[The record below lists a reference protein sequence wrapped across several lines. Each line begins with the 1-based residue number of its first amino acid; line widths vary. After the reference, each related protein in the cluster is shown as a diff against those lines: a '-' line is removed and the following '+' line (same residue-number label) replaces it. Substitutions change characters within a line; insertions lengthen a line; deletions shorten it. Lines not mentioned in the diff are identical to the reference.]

1 MKVFVMRREITV
13 SMLMMMV
20 LLLGAQNVGYSQ
32 ALAPLTRP
40 IVRLIYFRDRARQP
54 QPDRDAKMD
63 RLIKDVQQFYADEM
77 ERHGFGR
84 KTFEFETDAHGNAVV
99 HHVIGDEASRGEQID
114 EQFDTSKNIFFNVM
128 DVSAESFVGGTACG
142 IGGVN
147 YFRSGEDYS
156 AGASITV
163 GCFNFHI
170 AAHELGH
177 AFGLGHDF
185 RRHADI
191 MSYGDPPT
199 ELSACAAEWLDVH
212 PAFNTHRVVSTEKT
226 VIEMLPP
233 LASPPH
239 AIRLRFEVT
248 DPDGLHQAQL
258 RKIPMSLLD
267 CKSLNGKRS
276 ATVEFVTTA
285 LTPKDNAVYLEVI
298 DKNGHFTGERFPIDV
313 PSVLPP
319 PKVVSIP
326 DPNLAAALR
335 EEIGDAIT
343 THTILD
349 LTRLSA
355 ENNGITDL
363 TGLEHASNLNLLLLG
378 VNTISDFSPIAGLTR
393 LRFLS
398 LAGCG
403 ISDVSFLSD
412 LRQLTYLGLGS
423 NSISDVSP
431 LATLTKLDRLY
442 LWDNSLSDVSP
453 LATLTRLAELYLS
466 NNSVSDV
473 SPLAGLT
480 NLQELYL
487 VGNPIKN
494 RKPLLELLRKNPD
507 IKIYLKDDDTPLPV
521 TLSHFR
527 AELTGAGVL
536 LKWTTESE
544 LDNAGFYIYRS
555 ETQAGEFKV
564 VNPTMIQGAG
574 TTSER
579 SEYSWKDTTAK
590 PKTVYYYRIEDVS
603 HAGVRE
609 QLATVRLRGRVSAT
623 GKLITRWSDLKST
636 PTF

>member
-1 MKVFVMRREITV
+1 MKGFVTRREITL
-13 SMLMMMV
+13 SILMMMV

-40 IVRLIYFRDRARQP
+40 IVRLTYFRDRDRQP
-54 QPDRDAKMD
+54 QPDIDAKIN

-99 HHVIGDEASRGEQID
+99 DHVIGDEDSRFEHYD
-114 EQFDTSKNIFFNVM
+114 WSKRIIFFEVE
-128 DVSAESFVGGTACG
+128 DESPERTNTACHTAR
-142 IGGVN
+142 GGGYDPGGHLQARFAWIPV
-147 YFRSGEDYS
+147 SCLISPDTEDEDF
-156 AGASITV
+156 TT
-163 GCFNFHI
+163 

-185 RRHADI
+185 RDDAYI
-191 MSYGDPPT
+191 MSYGVPRA

-212 PAFNTHRVVSTEKT
+212 PAFNTHQATSTGET

-233 LASPPH
+233 SLASPPN

-248 DPDGLHQAQL
+248 DPDGLHQVQL
-258 RKIPMSLLD
+258 HTTDSLRGTLLD
-267 CKSLNGKRS
+267 CKALNGKRS

-285 LTPKDNAVYLEVI
+285 LTPKENVVSLEVI
-298 DKNGHFTGERFPIDV
+298 NQNGYFTRESFPVDV
-313 PSVLPP
+313 FSVLPP

-343 THTILD
+343 TRTMLE
-349 LTRLSA
+349 LTQLTAYHS
-355 ENNGITDL
+355 GITDL
-363 TGLEHASNLNLLLLG
+363 TGLEHASNLRILLLG
-378 VNTISDFSPIAGLTR
+378 SNTISDISPIAGLTR
-393 LRFLS
+393 LRVLN
-398 LAGCG
+398 LVRCG
-403 ISDVSFLSD
+403 ISDVSFLSG
-412 LRQLTYLGLGS
+412 LRRLTTLYLDG
-423 NSISDVSP
+423 NSI
-431 LATLTKLDRLY
+431 
-442 LWDNSLSDVSP
+442 
-453 LATLTRLAELYLS
+453 
-466 NNSVSDV
+466 SDV

-494 RKPLLELLRKNPD
+494 RKPLLALLRKNPD
-507 IKIYLKDDDTPLPV
+507 IEIYLKDRETPLPV
-521 TLSHFR
+521 SLSHFR
-527 AELTGAGVL
+527 AEHIEAGVL

-555 ETQAGEFKV
+555 ETKEGEFKV
-564 VNPTMIQGAG
+564 ANPTMIQGSG

-579 SEYSWKDTTAK
+579 NEYTWTDTTAK
-590 PKTVYYYRIEDVS
+590 PNTVYYYQIEDVS
-603 HAGVRE
+603 HAGERKR
-609 QLATVRLRGRVSAT
+609 LATVRLKGLVSAT
-623 GKLITRWSDLKST
+623 GKLITRWSDLKHT